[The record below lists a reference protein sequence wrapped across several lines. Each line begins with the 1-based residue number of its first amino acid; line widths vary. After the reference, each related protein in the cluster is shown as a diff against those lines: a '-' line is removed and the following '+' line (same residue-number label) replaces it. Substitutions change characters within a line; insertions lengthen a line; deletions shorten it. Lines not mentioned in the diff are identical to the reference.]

1 MSIFMYTAIC
11 LLYTHRPLN
20 IKIYIPLLGK
30 VFMDHSQKAK
40 NIEKKVEITIIIV
53 IYVNGKREAQ

>member
-1 MSIFMYTAIC
+1 
-11 LLYTHRPLN
+11 
-20 IKIYIPLLGK
+20 
-30 VFMDHSQKAK
+30 MDHSQKAK